1 MNSWNRKTVCVLGAG
16 NAGLFSAIYLKRSL
30 PGLNVYVVGSSELGI
45 VGVGES
51 STEHVMQFMN
61 LLGVE
66 HKEIVQQCGA
76 TFKYGVHFK
85 DWVKEGEEYVHSLVS
100 DTNEEGIDFDQLA
113 GMSYGLSNIE
123 LLPPN
128 YLEQRVDDKDS
139 LPNQFHFDTQ
149 KLNKWLHKRC
159 KMLGIAFYDDLITKI
174 NHDDGHVTSIESET
188 TEYQAELFVDASGFK
203 RLIANEI
210 SEFQY
215 ISKQD
220 DMFVDSAFAFQCPH
234 EGDNY
239 PVFTT
244 AQKMSAGWMW
254 RIPTSER
261 MGNGYAYSS
270 KHISYEDAVKEVTE
284 KLGFEPKV
292 GKTFKFEAGHYNK
305 TFHKN
310 VVLIGLSSHFFE
322 PLEATAI
329 GVGLQQAKL
338 LVKYIN
344 STTPEAQQGY
354 NAKIQQMF
362 EQMFMFI
369 RLHYVNCEVTSPF
382 WQDVKNSVLPVN
394 LQKLIDINNDR
405 VLVCEDLGEPQGSDW
420 RIFGSSNFNQVL
432 WALGMLSQKNATDFI
447 FAHGRMPKK
456 YQFRDNAT
464 YKHKDLINKWNSE
477 YENSTNN

>member
-1 MNSWNRKTVCVLGAG
+1 MS
-16 NAGLFSAIYLKRSL
+16 F
-30 PGLNVYVVGSSELGI
+30 
-45 VGVGES
+45 
-51 STEHVMQFMN
+51 
-61 LLGVE
+61 
-66 HKEIVQQCGA
+66 
-76 TFKYGVHFK
+76 HFT
-85 DWVKEGEEYVHSLVS
+85 DWIEDGTDYVHSLVS
-100 DTNEEGIDFDQLA
+100 DTNDEDIDFDQLT
-113 GMSYGLSNIE
+113 GMGYGLSNIE

-128 YLEQRVDDKDS
+128 YLEQRVDDKDN

-149 KLNKWLHKRC
+149 KLNAWLHKRC
-159 KMLGIAFYDDLITKI
+159 KMLGIPFYDDLITQV

-188 TEYQAELFVDASGFK
+188 AKYQAELFVDASGFK

-244 AQKMSAGWMW
+244 AHKMQAGWMW

-284 KLGFEPKV
+284 KLGLEPKV
-292 GKTFKFEAGHYNK
+292 GRTFKFEAGHYNK

-338 LVKYIN
+338 LVKHVN
-344 STTPEAQQGY
+344 STTEEAQQSY
-354 NAKIQQMF
+354 NDIVQELF

-369 RLHYVNCEVTSPF
+369 RLHYVNCEVTSQF
-382 WQDVKNSVLPVN
+382 WQDVKNSVLPEN
-394 LQKLIDINNDR
+394 LQKLIDINTDR
-405 VLVCEDLGEPQGSDW
+405 VLVCEDLKEQEW
-420 RIFGSSNFNQVL
+420 RIFGSDNFNQVF
-432 WALGMLSQKNATDFI
+432 WALGLLPQDNVKKFLSLHNRI
-447 FAHGRMPKK
+447 PKP
-456 YQFRDNAT
+456 FTFTDNAT

>member
-1 MNSWNRKTVCVLGAG
+1 MLNRKTVCVLGAG
-16 NAGLFSAIYLKRSL
+16 NAGLFAAIYLKKSL
-30 PGLNVYVVGSSELGI
+30 PGLDVYVVGSSELGI

-51 STEHVMQFMN
+51 STEHVMQFMH

-66 HKEIVQQCGA
+66 HKEIVQECGA
-76 TFKYGVHFK
+76 TFKFGVHFK
-85 DWVKEGEEYVHSLVS
+85 DWIKEGEDYVHSLVT
-100 DTNEEGIDFDQLA
+100 DTNEQGIDFDQME
-113 GMSYGLSNIE
+113 GMAYGLSNLE

-159 KMLGIAFYDDLITKI
+159 KMLGIAFYDDLITKVD
-174 NHDDGHVTSIESET
+174 HDDGHVTSIESET

-210 SEFQY
+210 PEFQFV
-215 ISKQD
+215 SKQD

-239 PVFTT
+239 SLFTT

-292 GKTFKFEAGHYNK
+292 GRAFKFEAGHYNK
-305 TFHKN
+305 TFNKN

-338 LVKYIN
+338 LVKYAN
-344 STTPEAQQGY
+344 STTPEAQKGY
-354 NAKIQQMF
+354 NDKIQWMF
-362 EQMFMFI
+362 EHMFMFI

-382 WQDVKNSVLPVN
+382 WQDVENSVLPEN
-394 LQKLIDINNDR
+394 IQKLIDINNDR
-405 VLVCEDLGEPQGSDW
+405 MLVCEDLGEQTGWDWRMFGSD
-420 RIFGSSNFNQVL
+420 NFNQIF
-432 WALGMLSQKNATDFI
+432 WALGLLSKEKVTDFLYSY
-447 FAHGRMPKK
+447 GRIPRKHK
-456 YQFRDNAT
+456 FTDNAT
-464 YKHKDLINKWNSE
+464 WKHKDLINKWNSE